1 MGISQSVWSRIRR
14 LTWRLII
21 LLGVVIVAQFGSEDK
36 TDRYLAKASALLG
49 VTLGLFFAYLT
60 NDILN
65 SIDVRTPGLM
75 PGVDSPK
82 PNYYTERNQ
91 ARLDAYLTGSMML
104 LMVAVWHQLGNPI
117 DTTAWPFLIAISPM
131 IYLAVRNAWWWH
143 KAGSR

>member
-1 MGISQSVWSRIRR
+1 MGISQSFWSRIRR

-21 LLGVVIVAQFGSEDK
+21 LLGVVVVAQFGSEDK

-75 PGVDSPK
+75 PGGGFSK
-82 PNYYTERNQ
+82 TILFTERNQ

-104 LMVAVWHQLGNPI
+104 LMVAVWHLLGNPI

-131 IYLAVRNAWWWH
+131 IYLAARNAWWWH
-143 KAGSR
+143 KAGRR